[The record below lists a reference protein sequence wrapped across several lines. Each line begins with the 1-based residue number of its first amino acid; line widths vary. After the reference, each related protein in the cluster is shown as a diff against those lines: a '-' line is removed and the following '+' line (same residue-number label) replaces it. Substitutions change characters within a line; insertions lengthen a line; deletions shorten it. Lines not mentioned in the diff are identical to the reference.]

1 MSFSRFLLG
10 GVALAGAGLVL
21 AACGPESEAPS
32 PAAAPDKP
40 NIVLILADDLG
51 WTDISSYGSDLYQ
64 TPHIDGLA
72 AEGVRFTDAY
82 AAAAICSPT
91 RASIMTGKTPA
102 RLHLTNYIAGDKPLK
117 LQPPEWTTY
126 LPLEEVTIAE
136 ALKSA
141 GYATGHFGKWHLNKD
156 KNYEP
161 GRPMDPGSQGF
172 DVVLT
177 THKPPRDA
185 DPAGDA
191 HHVKEIT
198 AAAVAFME
206 ENRDRPFFNYVSH
219 NTVHRPVI
227 GRPDLVEDYEKK
239 VQADAIHQ
247 NAKYAA
253 MVHEMDDSV
262 GRILAKI
269 DELGLTEKTL
279 VIFTSDNGGFLG
291 DEKDDATINTPLR
304 AGKGHSYEGGIR
316 VPTIV
321 RWPGVTPAGRE
332 TAEPT
337 SSIDFYPTLL
347 AVAGAPGDEAHNA
360 GVDGISLVPL
370 LKDPSTTLGRE
381 ALYWHY
387 PHYSPQE
394 GLPSGAIRVGDLKL
408 VEFFEDMHVELYDL
422 SKDIGESQDLSEE
435 MPEKAAELRDRLHA
449 WREAVGAQMPT
460 PAP

>member
-1 MSFSRFLLG
+1 
-10 GVALAGAGLVL
+10 
-21 AACGPESEAPS
+21 
-32 PAAAPDKP
+32 
-40 NIVLILADDLG
+40 
-51 WTDISSYGSDLYQ
+51 
-64 TPHIDGLA
+64 
-72 AEGVRFTDAY
+72 
-82 AAAAICSPT
+82 
-91 RASIMTGKTPA
+91 
-102 RLHLTNYIAGDKPLK
+102 
-117 LQPPEWTTY
+117 
-126 LPLEEVTIAE
+126 
-136 ALKSA
+136 
-141 GYATGHFGKWHLNKD
+141 
-156 KNYEP
+156 
-161 GRPMDPGSQGF
+161 
-172 DVVLT
+172 
-177 THKPPRDA
+177 
-185 DPAGDA
+185 
-191 HHVKEIT
+191 
-198 AAAVAFME
+198 
-206 ENRDRPFFNYVSH
+206 
-219 NTVHRPVI
+219 
-227 GRPDLVEDYEKK
+227 
-239 VQADAIHQ
+239 
-247 NAKYAA
+247 
-253 MVHEMDDSV
+253 MVHELDDSV
-262 GRILAKI
+262 GRILAKL
-269 DELGLTEKTL
+269 DELGLTERTL

-347 AVAGAPGDEAHNA
+347 AAAGAPGDEAHNA

-422 SKDIGESQDLSEE
+422 SQDIGESQDLSGE

-449 WREAVGAQMPT
+449 WRAAVGAQMPT